1 LGAPNLQAQSI
12 KEEAMNAKLS
22 ISAKFIA
29 LGLSAL
35 FALSGQAMATTTNW
49 GAQSAPASLFYG
61 DTFTTPLNQ
70 FYDDFMFSIPTASVD
85 SITSTINLGSFLG
98 INNLQAR
105 LYSGT
110 TIYTGPVP
118 GGVLQAWSTS
128 IPISMGGVT
137 GTVAVINPI
146 TLGSG
151 NYILEVRGDAVG
163 TAGGSYSGV
172 LNIAPVP
179 EVEEWLMMLAGLGLI
194 GFIIARSR
202 RDAGLAIA

>member
-1 LGAPNLQAQSI
+1 
-12 KEEAMNAKLS
+12 MNAKLL
-22 ISAKFIA
+22 ISAKFIV
-29 LGLSAL
+29 LGLLAM
-35 FALSGQAMATTTNW
+35 FALTGQAMATTTNL
-49 GAQSAPASLFYG
+49 GPQASPASLFYG
-61 DTFTTPLNQ
+61 NTFSAPLTQ
-70 FYDDFMFSIPTASVD
+70 FYDDFMFSIPTVSVD

-110 TIYTGPVP
+110 TIYTGAVP

-128 IPISMGGVT
+128 IPISMGGLS
-137 GTVAVINPI
+137 GTLAVINPI
-146 TLGSG
+146 TLGTG

-179 EVEEWLMMLAGLGLI
+179 ETGEWLLLLVGLGLI
-194 GFIIARSR
+194 GFIATRSSR
-202 RDAGLAIA
+202 YAGLATA